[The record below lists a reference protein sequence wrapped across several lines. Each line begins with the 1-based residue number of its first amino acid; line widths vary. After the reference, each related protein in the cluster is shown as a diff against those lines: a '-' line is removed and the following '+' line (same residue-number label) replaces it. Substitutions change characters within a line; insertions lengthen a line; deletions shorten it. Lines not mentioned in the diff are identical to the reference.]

1 MKRYIKIISFVA
13 FVLALSSMAGC
24 QQDEQFK
31 PHALLAESS
40 LTFEAIGAEPQLL
53 KIASDEGWVIE
64 TPEWISVDPLSG
76 SKTVDVTVS
85 VSDNGKKGAMNAP
98 RQASIIIT
106 SERGYSIETVIFQKG
121 DNYLGAPVCS
131 VSELYDLEPETKVKV
146 KECQVIAYST
156 EGFVVSD
163 GDAMIHVNGTAEVKT
178 GDYVTLA
185 GETATINGQKA
196 FKLDEFVIE
205 RTGDVVYPSEPSDL
219 NSNVDSFES
228 SVPVYVKITG
238 TLVYPE
244 LLNLEGSPAKGV
256 RVLAADPALGID
268 DVNIHI
274 IDITGYFVG
283 IKDNKINIIV
293 TSVEDK
299 GEDTTIGVAFPFR
312 DDFSWLDKYVEMA
325 NANLP
330 ADKQI
335 SDCVAD
341 QLASSDGAANVYTT
355 LKDSGLLEELHERG
369 YTDLNPSWQTIYLQ
383 QGYLKY
389 GKTDCESGLILP
401 LMSIEGEQD
410 IIVSFK
416 YCAHISGA
424 GNPDKVNL
432 VVSVTGPGTV
442 VGTSSNANSK
452 VSDDIAHSQGKNQ
465 MFWQDAS
472 VRINGA
478 QRSTRI
484 SIHPNPLGT
493 PENVIKGVFRYYLD
507 DIVVMPESAAVP
519 ARIVVEGVEED
530 LITFEGTPDAPF
542 EFDVTSDMDYYITS
556 SAKWLDFDVDE
567 GKAGEIKTIKV
578 TCQPNESS
586 SLRKSSII
594 IKSGM
599 SSRTISV
606 VQSSAG
612 SDIQPFVSVVGG
624 NYVTVIGEGEEFAA
638 RVQANVDYEIEA
650 SEWIS
655 VVPAVDTRALVEVRE
670 HRFVAAPNMTG
681 AKRTGFVRFRQGEL
695 EAVLN
700 VTQDNFEPRI
710 DMTLPRGLA
719 FISASGASVPVHI
732 EANVDFTVSSD
743 LLSLPTGVTPAG
755 EYDMDFT
762 VPANA
767 GLSRDVAVTFYNEK
781 YDFTCE
787 YRIVQHGTDVIFA
800 DDFSWLAPIVK
811 ALGEGNYDTVGSKD
825 LGAKAPNIYT
835 TAAIKDAFVPL
846 CNEIGYFIPGK
857 ADGANDVLYLQDC
870 YLKMGKTSSKSQTSL
885 TLPSMD
891 AGGQAFTLS
900 FDWARMVQGDGTID
914 KYTLTLMITG
924 NGTFANGT
932 KYSDELSTPQ
942 GKGEIFWTNVS
953 AEISGAD
960 KDTRITI
967 VATDLLDKSTG
978 NIDYTKSGGKR
989 MFIDNIVAKI
999 N

>member
-1 MKRYIKIISFVA
+1 MIMNKILKIAAAVSGL
-13 FVLALSSMAGC
+13 VLSAAC
-24 QQDEQFK
+24 QDELTLVPDFTVTDASGNVVLSLSAGNQYELDLSAFQYAVSANK
-31 PHALLAESS
+31 NNEILAADIFNVASNMSWKIVAAEDGQEWVRPFPAEGDKEGRFLFLVERNNDQTESRTAYYNIFVNDGKSETQVPGMIIINQEANVDFLKVSVAKVDINKDDTARKNIVVTANVDWTYEIVPDEQYATADLDWLKDLTVHPAGQKIDTITVKASDNSDGVIRGAIVNIICESEPKFNKSIPLTQYGKDVDITGFPVSWSVGLGSAEGANFNGTFASEGYGSATTGEGRFVFVEAEGKADPANAFTRVTGGTGEPYVTGVWPGDYWGFIADTPVSSGTILKIVFETRCSKTGHKFWRLEYLDGEEWKVAGKSLTTEEPGYAVSYTHAMESDGSTNTVVSSSVKYENTTASVEFRFICAANWQASGAGALAAPNGGTSRISYKTGSVSQPTISCVAAGAEDMTPANISIS
-40 LTFEAIGAEPQLL
+40 GLEEGGILTFEGN
-53 KIASDEGWVIE
+53 
-64 TPEWISVDPLSG
+64 PEA
-76 SKTVDVTVS
+76 SKT
-85 VSDNGKKGAMNAP
+85 
-98 RQASIIIT
+98 
-106 SERGYSIETVIFQKG
+106 
-121 DNYLGAPVCS
+121 
-131 VSELYDLEPETKVKV
+131 
-146 KECQVIAYST
+146 
-156 EGFVVSD
+156 
-163 GDAMIHVNGTAEVKT
+163 
-178 GDYVTLA
+178 
-185 GETATINGQKA
+185 
-196 FKLDEFVIE
+196 
-205 RTGDVVYPSEPSDL
+205 
-219 NSNVDSFES
+219 
-228 SVPVYVKITG
+228 
-238 TLVYPE
+238 
-244 LLNLEGSPAKGV
+244 
-256 RVLAADPALGID
+256 
-268 DVNIHI
+268 
-274 IDITGYFVG
+274 
-283 IKDNKINIIV
+283 
-293 TSVEDK
+293 
-299 GEDTTIGVAFPFR
+299 
-312 DDFSWLDKYVEMA
+312 
-325 NANLP
+325 
-330 ADKQI
+330 
-335 SDCVAD
+335 
-341 QLASSDGAANVYTT
+341 
-355 LKDSGLLEELHERG
+355 
-369 YTDLNPSWQTIYLQ
+369 
-383 QGYLKY
+383 
-389 GKTDCESGLILP
+389 
-401 LMSIEGEQD
+401 
-410 IIVSFK
+410 
-416 YCAHISGA
+416 
-424 GNPDKVNL
+424 
-432 VVSVTGPGTV
+432 
-442 VGTSSNANSK
+442 
-452 VSDDIAHSQGKNQ
+452 
-465 MFWQDAS
+465 
-472 VRINGA
+472 
-478 QRSTRI
+478 
-484 SIHPNPLGT
+484 
-493 PENVIKGVFRYYLD
+493 
-507 DIVVMPESAAVP
+507 IVVN
-519 ARIVVEGVEED
+519 
-530 LITFEGTPDAPF
+530 
-542 EFDVTSDMDYYITS
+542 SDMDYTVTSNVPWITIENGTGV
-556 SAKWLDFDVDE
+556 AEQQNNVV
-567 GKAGEIKTIKV
+567 V
-578 TCQPNESS
+578 TCSDS
-586 SLRKSSII
+586 DLSVIRKGMIEV
-594 IKSGM
+594 KSG
-599 SSRTISV
+599 ISKKNILV
-606 VQSSAG
+606 IQSAAG
-612 SDIQPFVSVVGG
+612 GELEPLISVVGG

-681 AKRTGFVRFRQGEL
+681 ARRTGFVRFRQGEL